1 MLNKKTLFSLGLIL
15 FLGLQMHAQN
25 KAKVTL
31 LMATASQKFL
41 GNDYWGAL
49 DAYRN
54 AQKLGEQG
62 AKISYKIGD
71 CHYHLKHYTYAEE
84 YFEKAKALDET
95 IDKDLFL
102 SLGRTNHR
110 LAKMDKAITYY
121 KKYRSIAPERDI
133 ALFDVNGLIKQCEYA
148 KQMMANPLDVDIQ
161 NLGRAINSRFDDYA
175 PSLNAKGTIMMFT
188 SRRSGMTHN
197 KVDVKGDHKFFED
210 IFVAERES
218 QGDSW
223 GQAERL
229 EALDTDAHDAVLS
242 ISPNAQEIFIY
253 KNNENSAGDIFKS
266 QRASLEDEWSEPKKL
281 PKPINTSYFESSISI
296 TADGSTMYFIS
307 ERPGSG
313 MGHGDIYVTRKTGE
327 NSWSR
332 PENLGDII
340 NTPKDEK
347 FVFVHPN
354 GSTIFFA
361 SKGHLTMGSYDIFK
375 SELIDG
381 NWTKPVNLGYPI
393 NTVNEESTFS
403 MTADNKKLLLSA
415 EYENTMGERDI
426 YEIDL
431 SNIEILKVL
440 NIDSDLLEA
449 KANVLVYGNVKVE
462 KYDKNVRYADI
473 TILDAKTD
481 KVIYEIQSDKD
492 GSYEISLPLGATY
505 RMNVNTEKYGEKEQK
520 IKLKENESINGE
532 LKLDVIF

>member
-1 MLNKKTLFSLGLIL
+1 MHARKIILSLIIVLGVNLGLS
-15 FLGLQMHAQN
+15 AQN
-25 KAKVTL
+25 KAKITL

-41 GNDYWGAL
+41 GNDFWGAL

-54 AQKLGEQG
+54 AQKIDGSS
-62 AKISYKIGD
+62 AKINYKIGD
-71 CHYHLKHYTYAEE
+71 CHYHLKHFKYAEE
-84 YFEKAKALDET
+84 YFEKARAIDENV
-95 IDKDLFL
+95 DKKLYL

-110 LAKMDKAITYY
+110 LARLDKAKEYY
-121 KKYRSIAPERDI
+121 KKYRTLAPERDI
-133 ALFDVNGLIKQCEYA
+133 QLYDVNGLIKQCEYA
-148 KQMMANPLDVDIQ
+148 KQMMENPLDVEIE

-175 PSLNAKGTIMMFT
+175 PSLNSDGTIMMFT

-197 KVDVKGDHKFFED
+197 KVDTKGDHKFFED
-210 IFVAERES
+210 IFVSERDNKNE
-218 QGDSW
+218 SW

-229 EALDTDAHDAVLS
+229 EELDTDAHDAVLS
-242 ISPNAQEIFIY
+242 ISPNAKEIFIY
-253 KNNENSAGDIFKS
+253 KNNESSAGDIFRS
-266 QRASLEDEWSEPKKL
+266 QRESLEDEWSEPKKL

-307 ERPGSG
+307 ERPNQGY
-313 MGHGDIYVTRKTGE
+313 GHGDIYVTRKTGE
-327 NSWSR
+327 NSWSK
-332 PENLGDII
+332 PENLGEVI
-340 NTPKDEK
+340 NTSKDEK

-361 SKGHLTMGSYDIFK
+361 SAGHLTMGSYDIFK

-381 NWTKPVNLGYPI
+381 NWTTPVNLGYPI

-415 EYENTMGERDI
+415 EYETTMGERDI

-449 KANVLVYGNVKVE
+449 KANALIYGNITVE
-462 KYDKNVRYADI
+462 KYAKNIRYAEI
-473 TILDAKTD
+473 TIMDAKRE
-481 KVIYEIQSDKD
+481 KVIYELQSEKD
-492 GSYEISLPLGATY
+492 GSYEISLPFGSTY
-505 RMNVNTEKYGEKEQK
+505 IMKVVSEKYGEKEEK
-520 IKLKENESINGE
+520 IKLKENAGVGNE
-532 LKLDVIF
+532 LKLDVVF